1 MRKWFSMFLA
11 ILMVCSLSF
20 SVFGNSDSQISTSM
34 GDNSGA
40 TPTIINDCAYGF
52 DTSSSIRKT
61 DSFGKT
67 IFVAGNSLNNNV
79 FPLGE
84 CPNMDYLYK
93 FNDIYFSNY
102 ISNASTYTIDASGQR
117 IFVNKVT
124 VGINSVMMAS
134 KGNVQFIA
142 YPRTFNT
149 VPTYLKGYGVNSD
162 LVGYKTNTPFM
173 AKKSSTGSE
182 TYYYLDKLYIKPYA
196 DGVRLNDGTWSEGLA
211 WKFEKNPEK
220 VRSDGSYLDILY
232 IRVDQGTKVT
242 YFEVNVTS
250 NTNYV
255 GERNI
260 TIEDKPIENTP
271 IVTYPAVA
279 TAKPTT
285 SKILINGREVKFEAY
300 NINDNNYFKLRDV
313 ALALRGTEK
322 QFEVIWNPSYRED
335 GVRGAIE
342 MKSYSPYTTVGGEMQ
357 LGNGY
362 NKTAKLTNSPILK
375 DGVKVIKLVGYN
387 ISDNNFFKLR
397 DLGELF
403 DFNVSWDG
411 KLNTIIINTAEAYDA
426 ST

>member
-11 ILMVCSLSF
+11 ILMILTMSTYVLADASDISQVGAGGGGTASNSCS
-20 SVFGNSDSQISTSM
+20 
-34 GDNSGA
+34 
-40 TPTIINDCAYGF
+40 YGLE
-52 DTSSSIRKT
+52 DGSNPVRKT
-61 DSFGKT
+61 DGAGKT
-67 IFVAGNSLNNNV
+67 MYISGNSINNKVFSLSEAPKMDYIFTFNNV
-79 FPLGE
+79 T
-84 CPNMDYLYK
+84 
-93 FNDIYFSNY
+93 FSNY
-102 ISNASTYTIDASGQR
+102 LKHTSQQLYDNAGKL
-117 IFVNKVT
+117 IFVCKVEI
-124 VGINSVMMAS
+124 GINGSMRSEVENMEFMEFS
-134 KGNVQFIA
+134 E
-142 YPRTFNT
+142 YFNARL
-149 VPTYLKGYGVNSD
+149 PHLSGYNPDSD
-162 LVGYKTNTPFM
+162 LAVYKTNTPCSIQ
-173 AKKSSTGSE
+173 KNVYK
-182 TYYYLDKLYIKPYA
+182 YLDNLYIKPYTNGGRTA
-196 DGVRLNDGTWSEGLA
+196 EGYWAKGLTWT
-211 WKFEKNPEK
+211 FEKDPSK
-220 VRSDGSYLDILY
+220 VRSNGTYLATHY
-232 IRVDQGTKVT
+232 IRVDEPNKTS
-242 YFEVNVTS
+242 YFEVVVKDSTDYKGKKVVETGDNNQQGQQQT
-250 NTNYV
+250 
-255 GERNI
+255 
-260 TIEDKPIENTP
+260 
-271 IVTYPAVA
+271 VTYPTVT

-285 SKILINGREVKFEAY
+285 SKILINGKEVKFEAY